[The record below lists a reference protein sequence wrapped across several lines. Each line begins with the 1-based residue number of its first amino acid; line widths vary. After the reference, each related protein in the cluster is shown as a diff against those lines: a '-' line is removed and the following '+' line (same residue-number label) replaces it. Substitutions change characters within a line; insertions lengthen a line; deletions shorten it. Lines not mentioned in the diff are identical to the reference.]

1 MTSSLNI
8 PEPSPSVLEQE
19 SRLLR
24 LGRVY
29 SHNNAVTPNVQRDI
43 VKYVIG
49 THQTL
54 LQYYPDVAKF
64 RKDNWC
70 DWVAG
75 GNNSATY
82 QFFHL
87 NYIAVAFPDVWDAPV
102 GNAGPEDLSAT
113 VLDLVKSEIIELLVR
128 MYVLPVSHLSTA
140 VRRST
145 RRVPSADDAAIPPE
159 APRKRPNTTQPWN
172 DDDDDEESDDEL
184 APDASDATKNALCAL
199 SFGKTA
205 GLNNQCF
212 GEGKW
217 REVGSLEILV
227 QAVHADG
234 DLRTANRKI
243 SKLGGI
249 LQSQE
254 QFDAIK
260 GIPKSPLGNKI
271 RNFAKIKS
279 RIEELIP
286 NGCFCFEPDQ
296 TLLEWL
302 KDGKRYSEGERL
314 RRETH
319 EICPDNSQPMLTD
332 ESAHHIRHMINCYNL
347 SVTKFNNP
355 ELHVCLPTG

>member
-1 MTSSLNI
+1 
-8 PEPSPSVLEQE
+8 
-19 SRLLR
+19 
-24 LGRVY
+24 VY
-29 SHNNAVTPNVQRDI
+29 PR
-43 VKYVIG
+43 
-49 THQTL
+49 
-54 LQYYPDVAKF
+54 
-64 RKDNWC
+64 
-70 DWVAG
+70 
-75 GNNSATY
+75 
-82 QFFHL
+82 
-87 NYIAVAFPDVWDAPV
+87 
-102 GNAGPEDLSAT
+102 
-113 VLDLVKSEIIELLVR
+113 
-128 MYVLPVSHLSTA
+128 
-140 VRRST
+140 
-145 RRVPSADDAAIPPE
+145 SADDAAIPPE

-227 QAVHADG
+227 QTVHADG